1 MKMFHVRWYIIMYND
16 KLYVCSLLVIGDDRL
31 GMIRE
36 FYFTFSRVNV
46 QFGKHKHLP
55 NKSFK
60 THINIIS
67 IFF

>member
-1 MKMFHVRWYIIMYND
+1 MFLVWWYIIMYNE
-16 KLYVCSLLVIGDDRL
+16 KLYIWSLLVIGNVRL

-46 QFGKHKHLP
+46 QFGEHKHLP

-60 THINIIS
+60 TRINII
-67 IFF
+67 